1 MELMR
6 HFESRFLNHFSV
18 DKSRSRELGGV
29 GLGLALVREIV
40 RVHDGKIEV
49 RGNEQGGTTFEV
61 RMGWDGIEE

>member
-1 MELMR
+1 M
-6 HFESRFLNHFSV
+6 

-29 GLGLALVREIV
+29 GLGLAMVREIV

-61 RMGWDGIEE
+61 RMSIE